1 MLDWNSVVSVS
12 LEHHRLA
19 LGLTVG
25 AGFVLY
31 YMLEAV
37 KRPFLASR
45 SSAWRAFLQQ
55 HLHILQDHYW
65 PTPWCFESRAQ
76 TIMASIIRSSM
87 PNIKYKR
94 EVLPLKDG
102 GQVCLDW
109 LDEGNESTRDHDH
122 PERPTVILL
131 PGLTGCSQ
139 SEYVKSFVL
148 AVERTKARCV
158 VFNNRGRGGIELKT
172 PRTYCAANSDDLEE
186 AIDYIRGKFPDAPL
200 MATGISLGGMIIGN
214 YLATRGE
221 KAANS
226 LVAAMVL
233 SIPWNVF
240 VGTESLEKPLWN
252 LLLNRHLANCLCNT
266 VDSMRNMLEG
276 DHKWDIDHVMKSKTI
291 REFDTR
297 FTALQ
302 FGYGTVENY
311 YKAACLHDKL
321 DRIKVPLLCLS
332 AADDPFQ
339 PLEGIPVEAAKKSS
353 HVAIAVTARGG
364 HIGFMEGLFPSN
376 TYYSDRIYGQ
386 LVAAIF
392 NNLDVIKDIK
402 KEAMDYSKT
411 LETANDNENSEE
423 KIETIGTTYEKKTDV
438 TRLEN
443 SEQSDVQNG
452 RSISNEKSH
461 TEENLI
467 LLE

>member
-1 MLDWNSVVSVS
+1 M
-12 LEHHRLA
+12 
-19 LGLTVG
+19 
-25 AGFVLY
+25 
-31 YMLEAV
+31 
-37 KRPFLASR
+37 
-45 SSAWRAFLQQ
+45 
-55 HLHILQDHYW
+55 
-65 PTPWCFESRAQ
+65 
-76 TIMASIIRSSM
+76 SI
-87 PNIKYKR
+87 
-94 EVLPLKDG
+94 
-102 GQVCLDW
+102 
-109 LDEGNESTRDHDH
+109 
-122 PERPTVILL
+122 
-131 PGLTGCSQ
+131 
-139 SEYVKSFVL
+139 
-148 AVERTKARCV
+148 
-158 VFNNRGRGGIELKT
+158 
-172 PRTYCAANSDDLEE
+172 
-186 AIDYIRGKFPDAPL
+186 
-200 MATGISLGGMIIGN
+200 
-214 YLATRGE
+214 E
-221 KAANS
+221 KAARS

-291 REFDTR
+291 REFDAR

-386 LVAAIF
+386 LVSAIF
-392 NNLDVIKDIK
+392 NNLDLIKDIK

-411 LETANDNENSEE
+411 LETQNEQENSDE
-423 KIETIGTTYEKKTDV
+423 KIETIGTTIEKDINV
-438 TRLEN
+438 TSLEQLEN
-443 SEQSDVQNG
+443 SDDQNG
-452 RSISNEKSH
+452 RSISNEESNSL
-461 TEENLI
+461 ENLI
-467 LLE
+467 VLE